1 MKIRKATLFDKNY
14 FVNANNS
21 INKITDGKIS
31 DYLTENY
38 ENDYNDESKQKFY
51 VIEQDKCIIA
61 IFIYSSTYWA
71 THGEGIYVLN
81 IFVSEQQRGKGIIK
95 KILNFIEKNN
105 KNAKFI
111 CMYTGKNNLVIQ
123 KALVKLGYEKEK
135 MYIYSKPKNSYITV
149 FYFSNTSLK
158 VSLFDFFNIPP
169 TILVEILGINL

>member
-61 IFIYSSTYWA
+61 MFIYSSTYWA
-71 THGEGIYVLN
+71 THGEGIYVSN
-81 IFVSEQQRGKGIIK
+81 IFVSEQERGKGILK

-105 KNAKFI
+105 KNTKFI
-111 CMYTGKNNLVIQ
+111 CMYTGENNLIIQ

-135 MYIYSKPKNSYITV
+135 MYIYSKTKKTV
-149 FYFSNTSLK
+149 K
-158 VSLFDFFNIPP
+158 
-169 TILVEILGINL
+169 